1 MVCHSKDL
9 SSLELSGPRRKFSKQ
24 EGNVEVKGWED
35 WFVNVSVLQGL
46 WFHLAD
52 FSSQEKRG
60 QGHWR

>member
-9 SSLELSGPRRKFSKQ
+9 SSLELFGPRRKFSKQ
-24 EGNVEVKGWED
+24 KRNVEVEEWED

-60 QGHWR
+60 RQHWR